1 MNTMRLLLRFLSL
14 IALTSG
20 LFAQSHSEGRSA
32 KVTLFSGK
40 HYTGERIVL
49 EVGEQIDDFRFQRFP
64 SGRNANNAVSSIRI
78 EGDAEVTLYE
88 YRDFKGSNLTIRDS
102 VGNLDRI
109 DTGSGSED
117 WGNNLSSVVVRADPR
132 RRHNDRDRDRDDDRD
147 HGRGNDRDRGRD
159 DWGHDRG
166 RDDRGPNSDYWR
178 HQREV
183 ERMVKRVYQD
193 VLGRAPDQRGLELY
207 VGIVEDRGWD
217 ESRLRREMEKSPE
230 YRNTVVPQQ
239 ITELYRD
246 VLGREPDPAGLRFYT
261 NKVVRNNWSM
271 TKVKRALQDSPEYK
285 AKQRGHR

>member
-1 MNTMRLLLRFLSL
+1 MNTMRPLLRFLCL
-14 IALTSG
+14 IALTTG
-20 LFAQSHSEGRSA
+20 LFAQRDSDNRSA
-32 KVTLFSGK
+32 KITLYSGK

-64 SGRNANNAVSSIRI
+64 SGRNANNAISSIRI

-88 YRDFKGSNLTIRDS
+88 YRDFKGSSLTIRDS

-117 WGNNLSSVVVRADPR
+117 WGNNLSSVVVREDPR
-132 RRHNDRDRDRDDDRD
+132 RRRYDRDRDRHDDRD
-147 HGRGNDRDRGRD
+147 DWRHDRD
-159 DWGHDRG
+159 
-166 RDDRGPNSDYWR
+166 RDDRGPNSAYWR

-207 VGIVEDRGWD
+207 VGIVQDRGWD
-217 ESRLRREMEKSPE
+217 ERRLRREMEKSPE

-239 ITELYRD
+239 ITKLYRD